1 MIGAGRWLAA
11 GLVALCLG
19 PLTVPPAH
27 AESPECDSCTA
38 RHKSLQALQAARTG
52 RAGAVAAPVAGQ
64 GDGQAERQGA
74 ALLPPPAGGDC
85 AEAAG
90 DGACRA
96 RIGAAAGSPAP
107 AEDG

>member
-1 MIGAGRWLAA
+1 MIGAGRCLAA
-11 GLVALCLG
+11 GLLALCLG
-19 PLTVPPAH
+19 PLAVPPAL

-52 RAGAVAAPVAGQ
+52 RAGAGAVAAPVAGPVA
-64 GDGQAERQGA
+64 GQGA

-90 DGACRA
+90 DGACPA